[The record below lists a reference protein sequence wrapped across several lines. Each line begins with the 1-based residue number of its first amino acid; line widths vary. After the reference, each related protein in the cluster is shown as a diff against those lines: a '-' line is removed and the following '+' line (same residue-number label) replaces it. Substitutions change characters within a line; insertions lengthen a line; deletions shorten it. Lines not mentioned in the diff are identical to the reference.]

1 MFLNAFKALSSNR
14 LKTFL
19 IFSSFTFSISAI
31 FLISSISFGIIGMYS
46 NMLKTDG
53 DILVTQA
60 KISDTFFSNVD
71 IKLIK
76 PIEEIEGVTKVS
88 AMIMGASPVEK
99 LPIVAVYGTSGN
111 RFSNYRLTKG
121 KYPEQGE
128 AIVGKSIYQQLSNKK
143 NINIGD
149 RVFKLS
155 GVYSSKI
162 GFENG
167 GVVMNIKDAGSLFH
181 KSSSLLLVNME
192 RGLNPEKII
201 KTINA
206 LSDKIE
212 AESTDDFINNYN
224 QFNIIEKS
232 SNVISF
238 LAFAMGLLA
247 ITSIMSITVNERKD
261 EFGIMRALGIGSFKI
276 TASLVT
282 ESLILALISFAVA
295 FIICQ
300 GVLTAIEHSSTL
312 QGYVNGKIT
321 LNLAASIFITSVL
334 MSILGVLI
342 PSYTASKIDP
352 IILIQKGTR

>member
-1 MFLNAFKALSSNR
+1 
-14 LKTFL
+14 
-19 IFSSFTFSISAI
+19 
-31 FLISSISFGIIGMYS
+31 
-46 NMLKTDG
+46 
-53 DILVTQA
+53 
-60 KISDTFFSNVD
+60 
-71 IKLIK
+71 
-76 PIEEIEGVTKVS
+76 
-88 AMIMGASPVEK
+88 
-99 LPIVAVYGTSGN
+99 
-111 RFSNYRLTKG
+111 
-121 KYPEQGE
+121 
-128 AIVGKSIYQQLSNKK
+128 
-143 NINIGD
+143 
-149 RVFKLS
+149 
-155 GVYSSKI
+155 
-162 GFENG
+162 
-167 GVVMNIKDAGSLFH
+167 MNIKDAGSLFH